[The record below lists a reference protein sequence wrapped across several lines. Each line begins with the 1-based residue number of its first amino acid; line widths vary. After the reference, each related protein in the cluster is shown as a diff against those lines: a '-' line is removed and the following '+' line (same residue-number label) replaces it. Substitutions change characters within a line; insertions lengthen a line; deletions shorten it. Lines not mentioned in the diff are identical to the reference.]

1 MRITRRQGGKDVF
14 KFLIEIGK
22 QFKNFSQTEKLS
34 VVKIIIKVIY
44 LTNKKSFKCNY
55 N

>member
-1 MRITRRQGGKDVF
+1 MRITRRQGEKDGF
-14 KFLIEIGK
+14 KFLIEIGNL
-22 QFKNFSQTEKLS
+22 FKKFSHTEKLS